1 MFWFFIAFLLERVQ
15 LSIGIERYGSK
26 WNCGIG
32 TISNTLRKN
41 APAPMVYRVLIPW
54 IIGFIEWVLPKAK
67 QWRLEIYEILKIMLL
82 GIALWLIA
90 WVWGWQVALIT
101 AVVLPITFR
110 SDYWDWTV
118 ELIGLSLGMTGEPLL
133 AMIGI
138 LLLGLS
144 KETAPIVAIVFY
156 SVTLDAP
163 MTVVL
168 LMLYGLEYAILRQIQ
183 GNHKLYC
190 DRWMIKKNLKDL
202 KGLILMRPVFLHD
215 LSMTLTVTGLA
226 IVAMLQFPA
235 GWIVI
240 PVILAAGW
248 SLAIAMETRIFVIV
262 FPFIASMILGWI

>member
-15 LSIGIERYGSK
+15 LSIGIGRYGSK

-32 TISNTLRKN
+32 TISNTLNKN
-41 APAPMVYRVLIPW
+41 TASPMVYRVLIPW
-54 IIGFIEWVLPKAK
+54 IIGAIERISPRAK
-67 QWRLEIYEILKIMLL
+67 RWRLEIYEILKIVLL
-82 GIALWLIA
+82 GTALWLIA
-90 WVWGWQVALIT
+90 WVWGWQVALIM
-101 AVVLPITFR
+101 AVLLPITFR
-110 SDYWDWTV
+110 SDYWDWSV
-118 ELIGLSLGMTGEPLL
+118 ELIGLSLGMTGDPLL
-133 AMIGI
+133 ASIGI

-163 MTVVL
+163 MTLVL
-168 LMLYGLEYAILRQIQ
+168 LAIYGLEYAALRWIQ

-202 KGLILMRPVFLHD
+202 KGLIQMRPAFLHD
-215 LSMTLTVTGLA
+215 LSMTLIITGLA

-248 SLAIAMETRIFVIV
+248 SLAIAQETRVFVIV
-262 FPFIASMILGWI
+262 FPFIASMMLGWI